1 MKTQNLLTL
10 VAFLAL
16 ATTAMANNSVYNSK
30 ANTGNVLAPNTASA
44 VVAVSAFDGT
54 RLNSKVQSI
63 ERADVTVI
71 KTDKTVACSKP
82 MDKAACKAHCGT

>member
-16 ATTAMANNSVYNSK
+16 ATTAMADNSIYNSK
-30 ANTGNVLAPNTASA
+30 ANTGKVLAPRTTSVVLTAND
-44 VVAVSAFDGT
+44 FDGS
-54 RLNSKVQSI
+54 RLSSKVQTI
-63 ERADVTVI
+63 APAGPIT
-71 KTDKTVACSKP
+71 KTDRAVACSKP